1 MFYEQT
7 KAQTMYLFPL
17 LCFVNIS
24 LIYNK
29 LHKMKCMYLMFAVD
43 EEAVGNIS
51 WTQCHIYHVL
61 YAARQVSCWS
71 MSKKKTDL

>member
-1 MFYEQT
+1 
-7 KAQTMYLFPL
+7 
-17 LCFVNIS
+17 
-24 LIYNK
+24 
-29 LHKMKCMYLMFAVD
+29 MKCMYLMFAVD

-71 MSKKKTDL
+71 MSKKKRLTFKMLGC